1 MYEAQPKKMLII
13 NILKILRRYSDHNH
27 RLSQKDI
34 MDMLWR
40 DYAMKVERKAIK
52 RNITN
57 LLDFGY
63 NIEFKEVKRA
73 VKNTKTGELE
83 ENTILTDFYLI
94 RDFDDS
100 ELRLLIDSLLFS
112 KHIPYSQCK
121 KLIHKL
127 EALSSKHSRLK

>member
-13 NILKILRRYSDHNH
+13 NILEILRKYSDHNH

-52 RNITN
+52 RNIMN

-63 NIEFKEVKRA
+63 NIEYKEVPRA
-73 VKNTKTGELE
+73 TKNTKTGELE
-83 ENTILTDFYLI
+83 ENTIFTDFYLI

-112 KHIPYSQCK
+112 KHIRNK
-121 KLIHKL
+121 KTANK
-127 EALSSKHSRLK
+127 K